1 MSARACLVLALLTG
15 GCATQTATLLPG
27 EAGHPVGA
35 LAVLDADGHER
46 GELTTANSR
55 VDLAGRTARPRRVT
69 AAEVDRQYGAL
80 IADLPPPPV
89 SYVLR
94 FDIGQATP
102 AADQETLLRQMFATI
117 AARPGAEVQVVGH
130 TDRLDGDDVND
141 RLSRRRAE
149 DVRGYLIARGLSPD
163 QVRATWRGEREPL
176 VKTADGVANEANRR
190 VEVIVR

>member
-1 MSARACLVLALLTG
+1 MKRGACLALALLTS
-15 GCATQTATLLPG
+15 GCATQIATLLPG
-27 EAGHPVGA
+27 EPGHPVGA

-46 GELTTANSR
+46 GELTTADSR
-55 VDLAGRTARPRRVT
+55 VDLADRAAKPRSV
-69 AAEVDRQYGAL
+69 AAAAVDRRYGAL

-94 FDIGQATP
+94 FDIGEATP
-102 AADQETLLRQMFATI
+102 SADQETLLRQMFAVI

-130 TDRLDGDDVND
+130 TDRLDGDEVND

-149 DVRGYLIARGLSPD
+149 EVRDYLIARGLPPD